1 MTISMPVTAE
11 RIKNSVYISDH
22 NNYESKQIWKGGNRM
37 TIEEM
42 KKELIEYGK
51 SAGFKNYEAELDK
64 MSDEEIKKA
73 HANAFTENS

>member
-1 MTISMPVTAE
+1 
-11 RIKNSVYISDH
+11 
-22 NNYESKQIWKGGNRM
+22 M